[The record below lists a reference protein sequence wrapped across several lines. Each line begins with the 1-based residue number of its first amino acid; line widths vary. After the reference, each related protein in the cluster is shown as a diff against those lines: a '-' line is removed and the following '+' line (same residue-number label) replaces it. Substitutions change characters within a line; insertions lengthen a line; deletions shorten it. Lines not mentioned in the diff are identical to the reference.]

1 MVVLEWGLVDGG
13 LWFGFD
19 PVGFRVEALVKGI
32 DEVGVKFDEV
42 ELVVRLEEL
51 DDAVGNG
58 SGAGSNF
65 EYASGL

>member
-13 LWFGFD
+13 LGFGFD
-19 PVGFRVEALVKGI
+19 PVFFRVEALVEGI
-32 DEVGVKFDEV
+32 DEVGVEFDEV
-42 ELVVRLEEL
+42 ELVVGIEEL

-65 EYASGL
+65 EDASGL